1 MPLFEYRCT
10 TCGRTL
16 EILQPSSD
24 PARLCGP
31 HCVADPRRGDG
42 ELERLISVPAPTGKS
57 AVSATGKLDY
67 GKAKDKGF
75 KVLKKDKKGQYKP
88 M

>member
-1 MPLFEYRCT
+1 MPLFEYRCL
-10 TCGRTL
+10 TCGKTL
-16 EILQPSSD
+16 EILQPSNE

-42 ELERLISVPAPTGKS
+42 ELERLVSTPARTPQS
-57 AVSATGKLDY
+57 AVSVTGKIDY
-67 GKAKDKGF
+67 GKAKEKGF
-75 KVLKKDKKGQYKP
+75 QVLKKDKKGQYKP